1 MAEASREFIGGYP
14 FFLPVNPINY
24 GHLSILS
31 SAEAL
36 AAALYIAGFKE
47 QAERLLDVFKWG
59 PNFFTLNKDALEDY
73 SSAHDQKQI
82 LEVED
87 AYFKH

>member
-1 MAEASREFIGGYP
+1 LAEASREFIGGYP

-36 AAALYIAGFKE
+36 VN
-47 QAERLLDVFKWG
+47 ERILSASADSPLLDLG
-59 PNFFTLNKDALEDY
+59 
-73 SSAHDQKQI
+73 
-82 LEVED
+82 
-87 AYFKH
+87 